1 MKKFTLVL
9 NLVCFLALG
18 SFAQSMYGDAV
29 KADVKMK
36 YVYSFEE
43 ALKKAKEENK
53 LIFFNCF
60 ADWAIPC
67 HSMNKLVFSDQE
79 FADWMDKH
87 FVNFFID
94 VTTPAG
100 RPFADK
106 YKITFQAHYLVLN
119 SDGEVVHR
127 IVGGHQ
133 IPEFKAIL
141 KNALNPKTSLAG
153 MNERYAAGERN
164 VKFLNVYA
172 DVLKIASEDETYK
185 KVVEE
190 LFSKLKKSD
199 WSKKGYWK
207 SFCYM
212 TKDIDSEMF
221 KYMLDHKAD
230 FVKSNGEEQ
239 VNQFISNL
247 YARTLYSYAS
257 GKEVYN
263 GEKLLNIYL
272 DIQKAG
278 LPKENIVYSL
288 YTIAKYRG
296 EGDFSKMMDV
306 IETVV
311 PTWESTI
318 AVALDLSLAEMKDLD
333 KTDKERL
340 INYFQKRSEKA
351 GGAKKHYLAAISDM
365 VNTEGIK
372 FEDIT
377 FNEALKKA
385 KEQGKLIFMDCYT
398 TWCGPCKM
406 MSNQVFKQKQVGDFF
421 NQNFVNLKVDMEKGE
436 GRDLL
441 KRYGVDA
448 FPTMFL
454 LDGDGNI
461 IYKIRGGR
469 SVQAFMTAIKRGQN
483 LKIPFYIQKSRYE
496 AGDRSAELM
505 VDYFYTMADAG
516 DVKNVMGEARS
527 YLATLRAPDLYS
539 KSAWELYEN
548 FVNNVTDQEF
558 RYLITNREK
567 FVENIGDSVINK
579 KIEKVIFPMVI
590 EYLKGS
596 VSKNDIAVVW
606 NLVNTGKFSSDYSLV
621 LLNKIISM
629 YDKKEFSQL
638 IDFYEKDVTSN
649 QDDRTR
655 LNLDV
660 ILHYLLKD
668 ASSEEKNRAVT
679 YAKKEMEKA
688 RPGVRD
694 SYMAL
699 IETLSK

>member
-1 MKKFTLVL
+1 
-9 NLVCFLALG
+9 
-18 SFAQSMYGDAV
+18 
-29 KADVKMK
+29 
-36 YVYSFEE
+36 
-43 ALKKAKEENK
+43 
-53 LIFFNCF
+53 
-60 ADWAIPC
+60 
-67 HSMNKLVFSDQE
+67 
-79 FADWMDKH
+79 
-87 FVNFFID
+87 
-94 VTTPAG
+94 
-100 RPFADK
+100 
-106 YKITFQAHYLVLN
+106 
-119 SDGEVVHR
+119 
-127 IVGGHQ
+127 
-133 IPEFKAIL
+133 
-141 KNALNPKTSLAG
+141 
-153 MNERYAAGERN
+153 
-164 VKFLNVYA
+164 
-172 DVLKIASEDETYK
+172 
-185 KVVEE
+185 
-190 LFSKLKKSD
+190 
-199 WSKKGYWK
+199 
-207 SFCYM
+207 
-212 TKDIDSEMF
+212 
-221 KYMLDHKAD
+221 
-230 FVKSNGEEQ
+230 
-239 VNQFISNL
+239 
-247 YARTLYSYAS
+247 
-257 GKEVYN
+257 
-263 GEKLLNIYL
+263 
-272 DIQKAG
+272 
-278 LPKENIVYSL
+278 
-288 YTIAKYRG
+288 
-296 EGDFSKMMDV
+296 
-306 IETVV
+306 
-311 PTWESTI
+311 
-318 AVALDLSLAEMKDLD
+318 
-333 KTDKERL
+333 
-340 INYFQKRSEKA
+340 
-351 GGAKKHYLAAISDM
+351 
-365 VNTEGIK
+365 
-372 FEDIT
+372 
-377 FNEALKKA
+377 
-385 KEQGKLIFMDCYT
+385 
-398 TWCGPCKM
+398 
-406 MSNQVFKQKQVGDFF
+406 QVGDFF

-505 VDYFYTMADAG
+505 ADYFYTMADAG

-527 YLATLRAPDLYS
+527 YLATLKAPDLYS

-668 ASSEEKNRAVT
+668 ASSKEKNRAVT

>member
-60 ADWAIPC
+60 ADWAVPC

-153 MNERYAAGERN
+153 MNKRYAAGERN
-164 VKFLNVYA
+164 VKFLNAYA

-199 WSKKGYWK
+199 WYKKVYWK

-278 LPKENIVYSL
+278 LPKENMVYSL

-296 EGDFSKMMDV
+296 EGNFSKMMDV

-351 GGAKKHYLAAISDM
+351 GGAKK
-365 VNTEGIK
+365 N
-372 FEDIT
+372 
-377 FNEALKKA
+377 
-385 KEQGKLIFMDCYT
+385 YT

-505 VDYFYTMADAG
+505 ADYFYTMADAG

-527 YLATLRAPDLYS
+527 YLATLKAPDLYS

-567 FVENIGDSVINK
+567 FVENIGDSVVNK

-596 VSKNDIAVVW
+596 VSKNDIAVAW

-668 ASSEEKNRAVT
+668 ASSKEKNRAVT